1 MTTARL
7 EQIGDR
13 VGLILDDEACAALQA
28 NVGDIVHLR
37 RTPEGELVLDGPDAD
52 YDSRHGRGRAFLK
65 RYQRSL
71 QVFTSS

>member
-7 EQIGDR
+7 EKIGDR
-13 VGLILDDEACAALQA
+13 VGLILDEETCAALHA
-28 NVGDIVHLR
+28 SIGDVVHLH
-37 RTPEGELVLDGPDAD
+37 RTPAGELVLDGPDAD